1 MDTVKLCAVG
11 ILVTVISV
19 VLQRWNPQFE
29 LPVKLSSAILFMGAV
44 LLLAM
49 PLVSYVFGLLE
60 ESAASPYA
68 TIVMRALGVAVVSE
82 TVAGICRESKE
93 ASVASYIEM
102 AGRLEILILCLPLME
117 EILQSVKGLISL

>member
-1 MDTVKLCAVG
+1 MFIWK
-11 ILVTVISV
+11 I
-19 VLQRWNPQFE
+19 
-29 LPVKLSSAILFMGAV
+29 AV

-49 PLVSYVFGLLE
+49 PLVSYVFGLLG

-68 TIVMRALGVAVVSE
+68 TLVMRALGVAVVSE

-102 AGRLEILILCLPLME
+102 AGRLEILMGKIVGRHVSSEMMNGN
-117 EILQSVKGLISL
+117 KGLSRCQRKALCK